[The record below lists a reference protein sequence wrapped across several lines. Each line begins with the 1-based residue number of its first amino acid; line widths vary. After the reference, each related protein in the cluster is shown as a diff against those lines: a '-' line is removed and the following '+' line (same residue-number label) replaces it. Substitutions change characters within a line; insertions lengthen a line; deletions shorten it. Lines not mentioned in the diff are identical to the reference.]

1 MTNEIGGIKLF
12 ETISFFYNYADVNFP
27 KYCVYVDKGL
37 FCRCEIMML
46 KCKLYKKKR
55 LEDYLQS
62 LFLYGISKIDSWNF

>member
-1 MTNEIGGIKLF
+1 MPNTIVLYIYDFTNNSMTNEIGGIKLF

-46 KCKLYKKKR
+46 KCKLYKKS
-55 LEDYLQS
+55 D
-62 LFLYGISKIDSWNF
+62 